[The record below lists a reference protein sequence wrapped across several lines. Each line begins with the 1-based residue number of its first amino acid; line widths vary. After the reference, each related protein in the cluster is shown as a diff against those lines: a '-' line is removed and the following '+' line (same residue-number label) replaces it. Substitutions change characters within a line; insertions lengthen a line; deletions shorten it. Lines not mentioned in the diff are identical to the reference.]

1 MFIARK
7 GGRHEGLAQGQ
18 FDGRTQLERADRVRA
33 GQLASTHRRGGSAR
47 EGHWYEH
54 YVPLIGRPQVDYMV
68 SRFQTAPAI
77 EAQIGDGYEYFLVAR
92 DGRHLGYLAV
102 QEQHAERM
110 FISKLYVTKE
120 ARGTGTGRACMEF
133 IEQTARSRGL
143 SRLWLT
149 VSKRNPAVQAY
160 ERLGF
165 RIAEPIVMD
174 IGGGFVMD
182 DFRMERDLN

>member
-1 MFIARK
+1 MRASLKDNSTDVHNSSAPTEFVPVSSPAHIAVVAR
-7 GGRHEGLAQGQ
+7 LAR
-18 FDGRTQLERADRVRA
+18 DI
-33 GQLASTHRRGGSAR
+33 
-47 EGHWYEH
+47 WYEH
-54 YVPLIGRPQVDYMV
+54 YVPLIGRPRVDYMV